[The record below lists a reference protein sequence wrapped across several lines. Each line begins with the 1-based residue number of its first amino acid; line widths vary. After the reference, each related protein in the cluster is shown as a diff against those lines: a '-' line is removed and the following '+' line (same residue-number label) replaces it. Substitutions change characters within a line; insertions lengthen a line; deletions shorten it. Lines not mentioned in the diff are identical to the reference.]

1 LDKGLRE
8 SSTSLVEIG
17 FRLEEVYVVKWRVD
31 MGLQD
36 IEMTIFNC
44 PHTAS
49 KECDARLSCH
59 PIPGCGPLDPEF
71 IVLGIN
77 PARRGG
83 VWSRY
88 DRLEELK
95 HRYLIECKKPQY
107 SYGKFLGRLER
118 LVPQFRIP
126 QTVYL
131 TDIVRCPTRQGL
143 PPSGMIE
150 QCVSAYMKK
159 TLQVLHPQYIISL
172 GRHPSIYV
180 GGFFSG
186 NVVRSRRIKIDEH
199 DYWVIAVPH
208 PSRANAEAIASTV
221 SQIIDVPRSGFA
233 VESGQVSYLL
243 KNEEMGNV
251 IMRKLM
257 DYGYKKIGRSSWI
270 KESHVVKV
278 VRSSEFRRRIRIRWE
293 EEWKDNH
300 AIIYDYS
307 SGEGPVCVVPANVF
321 FRSAFVREKRKSNA
335 YQTSQYLWSQTF
347 PRDHDLARLVLSFES
362 RWDIL

>member
-1 LDKGLRE
+1 
-8 SSTSLVEIG
+8 
-17 FRLEEVYVVKWRVD
+17 

-44 PHTAS
+44 PYTAS

-88 DRLEELK
+88 DCLEELK

-221 SQIIDVPRSGFA
+221 SQIIDEPRSGFA

-251 IMRKLM
+251 TMRKLM
-257 DYGYKKIGRSSWI
+257 DLGYKKMGRSSWI
-270 KESHVVKV
+270 KESQVVKV

-300 AIIYDYS
+300 AIITITLVERDQYALCLLMSS
-307 SGEGPVCVVPANVF
+307 SGRLLSGKSGSPMLIKRVSTCGLRLFQEITIWQDWFSVSKVDGIFYRIARAN
-321 FRSAFVREKRKSNA
+321 AMIG
-335 YQTSQYLWSQTF
+335 
-347 PRDHDLARLVLSFES
+347 D
-362 RWDIL
+362 

>member
-1 LDKGLRE
+1 MD
-8 SSTSLVEIG
+8 
-17 FRLEEVYVVKWRVD
+17 
-31 MGLQD
+31 LQE

-44 PHTAS
+44 PRTAS

-59 PIPGCGPLDPEF
+59 PIPGCGSLDPEF

-77 PARRGG
+77 PARRRG

-88 DRLEELK
+88 NCLKELK

-107 SYGKFLGRLER
+107 AYGKFLGRLER

-131 TDIVRCPTRQGL
+131 TDIVKCPTRQGL
-143 PPSGMIE
+143 PPSGMIK
-150 QCVSAYMKK
+150 QCVSVYMKK
-159 TLQVLHPQYIISL
+159 TFQVLHPQYIISL
-172 GRHPSIYV
+172 GRDPSFYV

-186 NVVRSRRIKIDEH
+186 NVVQSRRIRIDGH

-208 PSRANAEAIASTV
+208 PSRANVEAIASTV
-221 SQIIDVPRSGFA
+221 SQIIVEPRSGFA
-233 VESGQVSYLL
+233 VESEQVSDLL
-243 KNEEMGNV
+243 KNEEMGSAT
-251 IMRKLM
+251 MRKLM
-257 DYGYKKIGRSSWI
+257 DLGYKKTGRGSWI
-270 KESHVVKV
+270 KERQVVKV
-278 VRSSEFRRRIRIRWE
+278 VRSSEFGRRIRIRWE

-307 SGEGPVCVVPANVF
+307 REEGPVCVVPVNVF
-321 FRSAFVREKRKSNA
+321 FKSAFVRKKRESNA
-335 YQTSQYLWSQTF
+335 YQTCQYLWSQTF
-347 PRDHDLARLVLSFES
+347 PIDHDLAKLVLSFES